1 VKPRSFAKKR
11 SWKGHYCCV
20 PDCRNSSRDKKIQ
33 DSSGNVSYHAFPD
46 ALSVKGK
53 QWIQLIRRDPGVAF
67 VVNTRTKI
75 CSEHFSPNDFIH
87 GNYSVQ
93 NKRRRLRAN
102 AVPSIFPW
110 KILKKRQS
118 LTSQKAMQP
127 LQADSLEQSSCLIT
141 DHESC
146 ESISML
152 NDPVEFKSSCEF
164 SDVEDS
170 KDLQKIL
177 SETRKNWQNL
187 NRNYWRQR
195 TS

>member
-1 VKPRSFAKKR
+1 M
-11 SWKGHYCCV
+11 
-20 PDCRNSSRDKKIQ
+20 
-33 DSSGNVSYHAFPD
+33 
-46 ALSVKGK
+46 
-53 QWIQLIRRDPGVAF
+53 
-67 VVNTRTKI
+67 
-75 CSEHFSPNDFIH
+75 
-87 GNYSVQ
+87 
-93 NKRRRLRAN
+93 
-102 AVPSIFPW
+102 
-110 KILKKRQS
+110 KKRQS